1 MALQVLTSVS
11 VYLLWFEYKFVKGT
25 IFRRT
30 LFASTSYFVGC
41 LLGGILLSKMSAS
54 RIKSS
59 KGKVRNLRCVLIS
72 MFSIALFGSLL
83 LIIIDYKS
91 VSAGYIE
98 LIIFIV
104 QLGISSSFV
113 TINMAVLILI
123 IHDHRVKMYAILQT
137 INVLAIGF
145 QPGISSYLGDG
156 KGVPT
161 FCLIGASSAGIV
173 LSLVIMHVK
182 PMKLPSEETVGSFSE
197 ESDSLYDAT
206 F

>member
-1 MALQVLTSVS
+1 MCLQVLSSVS
-11 VYLLWFEYKFVKGT
+11 VYLLWFEYQFINGK

-72 MFSIALFGSLL
+72 MFSISLFGSLL
-83 LIIIDYKS
+83 LIMIDEIS
-91 VSAGYIE
+91 VSPGYIE

-123 IHDHRVKMYAILQT
+123 IENHRVKMYAILQT

-145 QPGISSYLGDG
+145 
-156 KGVPT
+156 
-161 FCLIGASSAGIV
+161 
-173 LSLVIMHVK
+173 
-182 PMKLPSEETVGSFSE
+182 
-197 ESDSLYDAT
+197 
-206 F
+206 